1 MGVAEI
7 FQSMEYG
14 PAPES
19 AEPALEWLD
28 GRTFGPF
35 VGGRFRAPGET
46 FETRNPAT
54 SETLARVAQGSEAD
68 VDAAVRAARAA
79 FPGWSAL
86 PGHHR
91 ARALYA
97 LARGVQKHA
106 RLFAVL
112 ETLDTG
118 KPIRESRDLDVPL
131 AVRHLYHHA
140 GFAQLMASEL
150 PGRAPLGV
158 CGQVIPWNFPLL
170 MAAWK
175 IAPAL
180 AMGDTVVLKPAEW
193 TPLTALLLAEISL
206 DAGLPPGVLNVV
218 TGDGRT
224 GEALVGHPGVDKVA
238 FTGSTAVGRRIR
250 EATAGTGRALTLELG
265 GKSPYVVFDDADLD
279 SAVEGLVDA
288 IWLNGGQVCC
298 AGSRLLVQ
306 EGVADDLH
314 ARIRRRMDRLRV
326 GDPLDKAIDVGA
338 IVNPAQL
345 ARIWGFLD
353 GAGGE
358 VHVADIPVPE
368 GCFMAPTLVAGLHP
382 SDRLMREEVFGPV
395 LVSTTF
401 RTPAEAVRL
410 ANDTRYG
417 LAASVWTEN
426 LALALDMAPR
436 IEAGVIW
443 INAANLFDAAAP
455 FGGRRESGFGREGGW
470 EGLAAYTRPVGA
482 APPLARIA
490 PRGAPGTEAAA
501 GLAGGADET
510 PPAAERGSQGAG
522 GTPAAAAGRVA
533 AHPPARSGRPGDA
546 DAARGPGVA
555 APAGRDDRDAARGP
569 GAEASMG
576 SDDGP
581 GPTDPTASS
590 DAPSKGSGARG
601 ATESDAAAESS
612 GARGSVAKGP
622 AFPSALA
629 LDRTAK
635 LYIGGKQVRPDGG
648 ASRAV
653 WGQGGLVG
661 HASLANRKDVRNA
674 VEAARASSWGRT
686 TGHARAQ
693 VMFYLAEN
701 LAARAGEMAAR
712 LEAMTGEDGAAEVE
726 ASVERL
732 FHFAAWADK
741 WDGGVRGAPIR
752 GVALSVREPVGVVG
766 ALCPDEAPLLGLIT
780 VMGAAMAL
788 GNAGVL
794 VASEPFPLAAW
805 DLATVL
811 EASDVPAGAANILT
825 GTHAELAPVLA
836 GHMGVDAAWSFSSS
850 DLSGEVERLSAGD
863 LKRTWVNHGRA
874 RDWWATPGHEWLEAA
889 SEVKTIWIPYGE
901 G

>member
-7 FQSMEYG
+7 FQSMDYG

-19 AEPALEWLD
+19 PKPALEWLR

-35 VGGRFRAPGET
+35 IAGHFRPPSDT
-46 FETRNPAT
+46 FETCNPAT
-54 SETLARVAQGSEAD
+54 GETLARVAQGSEAD
-68 VDAAVRAARAA
+68 VDAAVRAAREA
-79 FPGWSAL
+79 FPAWSAL

-97 LARGVQKHA
+97 LARLIQKRS

-140 GFAQLMASEL
+140 GFAQLMASEM
-150 PGRAPLGV
+150 PGRVPLGV

-175 IAPAL
+175 VAPAL
-180 AMGDTVVLKPAEW
+180 ATGNTVVLKPAEW
-193 TPLTALLLAEISL
+193 TPLTTLLLAEISQE
-206 DAGLPPGVLNVV
+206 AGLPPGVLNVV

-224 GEALVGHPGVDKVA
+224 GEVLVTHPDVDKVA

-250 EATAGTGRALTLELG
+250 ELTAGTGKRLTLELG

-314 ARIRRRMDRLRV
+314 ARIRRRMDRLRM

-338 IVNPAQL
+338 IVDPAQL
-345 ARIWGFLD
+345 ARIRGFLD
-353 GAGGE
+353 GAPGE

-368 GCFMAPTLVAGLHP
+368 GCFLAPTLVAGLHP

-401 RTPAEAVRL
+401 RTPAEAAQL

-426 LALALDMAPR
+426 LNLALDMAPR
-436 IEAGVIW
+436 IEAGVVW

-470 EGLAAYTRPVGA
+470 EGLGAYTRPEGE
-482 APPLARIA
+482 APPLARVE
-490 PRGAPGTEAAA
+490 PRPAPGA
-501 GLAGGADET
+501 GRAGSSGDEAGGAGAALVEGAADAPI
-510 PPAAERGSQGAG
+510 PPEAEGG
-522 GTPAAAAGRVA
+522 GTPRPAPNDRDPRQGRAAGARDE
-533 AHPPARSGRPGDA
+533 AHASGIG
-546 DAARGPGVA
+546 
-555 APAGRDDRDAARGP
+555 
-569 GAEASMG
+569 GAVG
-576 SDDGP
+576 LP
-581 GPTDPTASS
+581 
-590 DAPSKGSGARG
+590 
-601 ATESDAAAESS
+601 
-612 GARGSVAKGP
+612 
-622 AFPSALA
+622 LA

-635 LYIGGKQVRPDGG
+635 LYVGGKQARPDGG

-653 WGQGGLVG
+653 WGPGGLVG

-674 VEAARASSWGRT
+674 VEAARGSPWRRS

-701 LAARAGEMAAR
+701 LAARASELAAR
-712 LEAMTGEDGAAEVE
+712 LEAMTGESGAAEVE

-752 GVALSVREPVGVVG
+752 GVALAMREPVGVVG
-766 ALCPDEAPLLGLIT
+766 ALCPDEAPLLGLVT

-788 GNAGVL
+788 GNASVL
-794 VASEPFPLAAW
+794 VASEPYPLAAW

-811 EASDVPAGAANILT
+811 EASDVPAGAVNLLT

-836 GHMGVDAAWSFSSS
+836 GHMGVDAVWSFSSS

-863 LKRTWVNHGRA
+863 LKRSWVNHGRA
-874 RDWWATPGHEWLEAA
+874 RDWWATPGPEWLEAA
-889 SEVKTIWIPYGE
+889 SEVKTVWIPYGE
-901 G
+901 S